1 MPADGDSL
9 QHKVAALLELLA
21 AVSFNQA
28 VVFCNN
34 KQHAEWLAERLTA
47 AAYPAAYL
55 SGSRAQEERMQAV
68 SALRA
73 FKLRVG
79 WLCLMLGWACR
90 SAAVICMARIRQ
102 CRQGSLGHSAGD

>member
-1 MPADGDSL
+1 MPAEGDSL
-9 QHKVAALLELLA
+9 QLKVASLLELLA
-21 AVSFNQA
+21 GVSFNQA

-55 SGSRAQEERMQAV
+55 SGSRAQEERMQAM

-79 WLCLMLGWACR
+79 VPEAGLSTWGLG
-90 SAAVICMARIRQ
+90 
-102 CRQGSLGHSAGD
+102 